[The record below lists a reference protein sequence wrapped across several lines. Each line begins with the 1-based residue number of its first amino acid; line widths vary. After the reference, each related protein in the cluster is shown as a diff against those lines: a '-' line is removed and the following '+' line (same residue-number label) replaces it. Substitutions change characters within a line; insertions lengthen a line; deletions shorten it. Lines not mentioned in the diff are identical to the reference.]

1 MPLLALTAG
10 TLLGGVALRRYCAGG
25 KNEHFPDQTGRYI
38 LITGANSG
46 IGLETAVGLA
56 KLGAT
61 VTVACRDSEK
71 TRNAVEEI
79 KRRSESTLVTAM
91 YVDLADLRSVKAL
104 ADRYLE
110 SGQPLHTLINNAGL
124 IMISTRETSAQGH
137 EKTLAVNHL
146 AHHYLTRRLLP
157 LLRDSAPS
165 RVINVS
171 AAAPSGISVNLEDLE
186 FEDTPYVPREAYK
199 NTKLLNILESAQLN
213 RMTEDLGILV
223 VSATPGVVRDTDAG
237 RYIFQTPR
245 MALLRD
251 YVLNPLGYVLAK
263 SLEEGAQTNLY
274 CALAPLDELEGG
286 AYYKDCQAVVPGCA
300 QMSSVEAQKRAWV
313 ITENMLSEWLKDVE
327 TIWP

>member
-1 MPLLALTAG
+1 
-10 TLLGGVALRRYCAGG
+10 
-25 KNEHFPDQTGRYI
+25 
-38 LITGANSG
+38 LIFLGANSG

-61 VTVACRDSEK
+61 VTVACRDSDK
-71 TRNAVEEI
+71 TRKAVEEI
-79 KRRSESTLVTAM
+79 MTRSESNLITAM

-104 ADRYLE
+104 ADRYLAT
-110 SGQPLHTLINNAGL
+110 GQPLHTLINNAGL
-124 IMISTRETSAQGH
+124 VMISTKETSVQGH

-165 RVINVS
+165 RVIHVS

-199 NTKLLNILESAQLN
+199 NTKLLNILVAAHMN
-213 RMTEDLGILV
+213 RLTEDVGVLA
-223 VSATPGVVRDTDAG
+223 VSASPGVVRDTDAG

-245 MALLRD
+245 MAMLRD
-251 YVLNPLGYVLAK
+251 YLLNPLGYVIAK

-274 CALAPLDELEGG
+274 CALAPWDEMEGG
-286 AYYKDCQAVVPGCA
+286 AYYKDCQAMVPGCA
-300 QMSSVEAQKRAWV
+300 QMSSVEAQKRAWT
-313 ITENMLSEWLKDVE
+313 ITESMLADWLKDVE
-327 TIWP
+327 TIWSLDPVSTNPPTDW